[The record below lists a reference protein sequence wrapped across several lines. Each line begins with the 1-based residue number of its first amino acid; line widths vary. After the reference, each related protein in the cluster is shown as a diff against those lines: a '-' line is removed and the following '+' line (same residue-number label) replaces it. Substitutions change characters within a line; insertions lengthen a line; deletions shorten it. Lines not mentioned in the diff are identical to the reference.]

1 MCTSNRKAL
10 ISNSILLYFHSS
22 HLRLLPF
29 YFTLSSPLQLFSP
42 RFFFSL
48 LFSSLFLSSLFLSSL
63 FLSSLFLSSL
73 LFSSLLFSFLF
84 FSSHLFS
91 SLLFSSLLFSS
102 LLFSSLFIS
111 FLFQFFIFLAVSLP
125 GKEPSLPLELTTF
138 QEDVSLHGI
147 ELQNMTIPKRK
158 SYFSQK

>member
-1 MCTSNRKAL
+1 MIVELNGERPYVL
-10 ISNSILLYFHSS
+10 
-22 HLRLLPF
+22 
-29 YFTLSSPLQLFSP
+29 SPLMSTMQKIGESTINMISKYDIIQYRTFSHRCLLF
-42 RFFFSL
+42 
-48 LFSSLFLSSLFLSSL
+48 LFSSFYSLYSLFPY
-63 FLSSLFLSSL
+63 F
-73 LFSSLLFSFLF
+73 
-84 FSSHLFS
+84 
-91 SLLFSSLLFSS
+91 LFSSLLFSS

-111 FLFQFFIFLAVSLP
+111 SLFHFFISLAVSLP